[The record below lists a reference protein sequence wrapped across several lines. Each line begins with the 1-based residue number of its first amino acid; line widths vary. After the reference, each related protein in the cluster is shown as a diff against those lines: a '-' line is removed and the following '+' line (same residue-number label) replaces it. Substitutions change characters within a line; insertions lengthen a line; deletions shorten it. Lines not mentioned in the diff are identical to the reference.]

1 LFIAG
6 TILHSDRF
14 QVPFFIFT
22 FVLPDFCTLFLYAI
36 FLLILKTCTLF
47 LCDFFRYF
55 FPMLL
60 LDLLTALLLV
70 YSRKLLI
77 HKWMQ
82 ILSELCVVTYSVCLL
97 SFV

>member
-6 TILHSDRF
+6 AILHSDRF

-47 LCDFFRYF
+47 LCDFFRHFCINVYKICTLFLCDFFRHFCIMYTKFVRYF
-55 FPMLL
+55 CVIFSVLFF
-60 LDLLTALLLV
+60 
-70 YSRKLLI
+70 
-77 HKWMQ
+77 
-82 ILSELCVVTYSVCLL
+82 LCCC
-97 SFV
+97 